1 MKIDFHQEK
10 VKYEAKT
17 LSKTLSGRPLSRT
30 LSSRSGNS
38 LGNRDGTDFSYD
50 IPDEIIEENEDD
62 LDSDFDSASDYQGRW
77 TVKLHIDTGQ
87 TYFTDTIE
95 NISTW
100 DNPFEGSEWAKVT
113 EQINNIDAQNM
124 KLTSEEAEKL
134 AGFDLVPNRSV
145 FKTAY
150 VETSM
155 KRLTSWLVRNELPIP
170 DDYSPMLNCP
180 EYLNVDR
187 SLVDFAMPLRFHITL
202 HCDVGE
208 EDDETMSTIKTSEK
222 LQSTVGDLLNAVF
235 KRYRVQCGKSLDDNG
250 IDGYVFKLVGYH
262 EYFLHPDFKLGY
274 YDAAVNAL
282 RVNVSSADILWTI

>member
-17 LSKTLSGRPLSRT
+17 LSKTLSGRPLFRT

-38 LGNRDGTDFSYD
+38 FGNCNDTYFSYD
-50 IPDEIIEENEDD
+50 IPEENEEGM
-62 LDSDFDSASDYQGRW
+62 SN
-77 TVKLHIDTGQ
+77 DTN
-87 TYFTDTIE
+87 DHKV
-95 NISTW
+95 SCR
-100 DNPFEGSEWAKVT
+100 DNSFEGSEWTEAT

-134 AGFDLVPNRSV
+134 AGFDLVPNRFV

-170 DDYSPMLNCP
+170 DDYSSMLNFP

-208 EDDETMSTIKTSEK
+208 EDDETRSTIKTSEK

-235 KRYRVQCGKSLDDNG
+235 KRYRIYNEKSLDDNG
-250 IDGYVFKLVGYH
+250 INGYVFKLVGYH

-274 YDAAVNAL
+274 YDAAVNAQ